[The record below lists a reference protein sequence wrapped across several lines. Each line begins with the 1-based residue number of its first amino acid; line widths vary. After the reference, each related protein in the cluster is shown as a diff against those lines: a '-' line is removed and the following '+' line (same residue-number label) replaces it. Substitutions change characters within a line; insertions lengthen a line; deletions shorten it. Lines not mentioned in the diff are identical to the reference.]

1 MSIIVHC
8 NITNEKYKCE
18 FYNGYIII
26 NVMGTTKEDVTSI
39 SFLEY
44 ISHINGWYN

>member
-8 NITNEKYKCE
+8 NIPNE
-18 FYNGYIII
+18 NTSVSSIMDIIV

-39 SFLEY
+39 SFLEN
-44 ISHINGWYN
+44 ISDINGWYN